1 MSRATKPRQSGGRG
15 SRRDLGNWLCK
26 ACGARRVQYHA
37 QCGECARWNT
47 FYNSAGQPVG
57 SLALLSGPPV
67 ARRLDTPETNVQRVR
82 SGVPFF
88 DRVTGGGLIA
98 GSSAL
103 IYGPPG
109 AGKSTLAAQV
119 AFWTAVRSGRPGLVE
134 SGEEWIVQVRDRVE
148 RLGLTPGWLWF
159 NSPIDLASIEADLTR
174 LRPSIL
180 VIDSVQKLDDTRD
193 KSRSELHRQ
202 KRALLKLLEIARELR
217 TSCLLLSQVNKGGT
231 PLGGRFYEHEPDA
244 VFEIGYAD
252 PSNKK
257 NPGRILNADKNRF
270 GPCEETRLVMTGQ
283 GLVE

>member
-1 MSRATKPRQSGGRG
+1 MGLATKKE
-15 SRRDLGNWLCK
+15 LGNWLCNN
-26 ACGARRVQYHA
+26 CGARRVHFHP
-37 QCGECARWNT
+37 QCAECGKWNT
-47 FYNSAGQPVG
+47 YYNSAGRPVG
-57 SLALLSGPPV
+57 TFGLLSDPPV
-67 ARRLDTPETNVQRVR
+67 ARRLDTPEANVQRVR

-159 NSPIDLASIEADLTR
+159 NSPIDLASIEADLHR
-174 LRPSIL
+174 LKPSIL
-180 VIDSVQKLDDTRD
+180 VIDSVQKLDDSRD
-193 KSRSELHRQ
+193 RTRSELHRQ
-202 KRALLKLLEIARELR
+202 KKALLKLLEHARELR

-252 PSNKK
+252 PANKK
-257 NPGRILNADKNRF
+257 NPGRLLIADKNRF
-270 GPCEETRLVMTGQ
+270 GPCEEMRLVMTAT
-283 GLVE
+283 GLVEVSGS